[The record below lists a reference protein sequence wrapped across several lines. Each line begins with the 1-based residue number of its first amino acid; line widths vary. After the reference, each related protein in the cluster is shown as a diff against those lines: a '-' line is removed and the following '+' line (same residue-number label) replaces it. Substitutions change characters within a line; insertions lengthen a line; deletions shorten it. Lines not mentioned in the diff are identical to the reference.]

1 MSRPAPAQSLR
12 TPPQPTLP
20 SARPA
25 YRRPPQPRIPS
36 HAHPQSTLKPK
47 PATAVN
53 GKPLRTSKTTEKL
66 VFLPSAP
73 QTRPLLVSPGVGYPG
88 APEEDVLGYETDAG
102 LVREHK
108 SAAER
113 MSKAQREKAGYNRIT
128 AYCVAEGTKMKLLAG
143 FLKRE
148 HNVHPRVF
156 DEAMY
161 VMYYLPLLPGYSPST
176 TVRSSTAFTKTHLN
190 RLSEAEENGYQGSYF
205 ATPRPRSRE
214 GSTRREDDG
223 FVTEGSPIETRR
235 ERDPPSRLMFSAE
248 SEADAGGETE
258 ADGGFV
264 TDLAGE
270 TEVEHDYPLER
281 DHPPSPTLQPASP
294 QRDPEPEL
302 EQPVAEVIFFA
313 YGVTVFYGFSE
324 VQERSI
330 IDDLAK
336 AGIFRRMIKE
346 SDWEIEEC
354 HFAIDSSVPHPRIYN
369 DFFTFKS
376 PSHLLKLSIAHALA
390 QSTLLAMYETTASRV
405 LLDPLAVSIP
415 RQLVESGALSLKRRD
430 ALRLTGRLFKLRR
443 DVNLV
448 SNVLDVPELFWTE
461 ASLGGLYESVRE
473 YMEVEGRVRA
483 LNEKLLVTSDFLDV
497 IHDHLNDGAM
507 VRITWI
513 VIWYCLPV
521 PVGPFTD
528 AILLFRLILFTI
540 FVEMGEV
547 IARYI
552 VDTASPARGSS
563 VGQAVVMG
571 LMPRGGLVKLLFRV
585 IDAAKGS

>member
-1 MSRPAPAQSLR
+1 
-12 TPPQPTLP
+12 
-20 SARPA
+20 
-25 YRRPPQPRIPS
+25 
-36 HAHPQSTLKPK
+36 
-47 PATAVN
+47 
-53 GKPLRTSKTTEKL
+53 
-66 VFLPSAP
+66 
-73 QTRPLLVSPGVGYPG
+73 
-88 APEEDVLGYETDAG
+88 
-102 LVREHK
+102 
-108 SAAER
+108 
-113 MSKAQREKAGYNRIT
+113 
-128 AYCVAEGTKMKLLAG
+128 MKLLAG

-161 VMYYLPLLPGYSPST
+161 VVSVTLLSVHSTCGLVSDYGALAKMYYLPLLPGYSPST

-354 HFAIDSSVPHPRIYN
+354 HFAVRSRFKHIPFGSGNNVISRLTRPFPIQGYTMISLVCRFASSQSKCPHRSLSIQVPI
-369 DFFTFKS
+369 S
-376 PSHLLKLSIAHALA
+376 PSQALHCTCPRTIHPACNVRDHCFPRPLRPARSLHPAPTRRVRRTVLETQGCPPLDGPSIQAPPRR
-390 QSTLLAMYETTASRV
+390 ESRIECARRARA
-405 LLDPLAVSIP
+405 LLDRSQPWWTV
-415 RQLVESGALSLKRRD
+415 RKRERIH
-430 ALRLTGRLFKLRR
+430 
-443 DVNLV
+443 
-448 SNVLDVPELFWTE
+448 
-461 ASLGGLYESVRE
+461 GG
-473 YMEVEGRVRA
+473 
-483 LNEKLLVTSDFLDV
+483 
-497 IHDHLNDGAM
+497 
-507 VRITWI
+507 
-513 VIWYCLPV
+513 
-521 PVGPFTD
+521 
-528 AILLFRLILFTI
+528 
-540 FVEMGEV
+540 
-547 IARYI
+547 
-552 VDTASPARGSS
+552 RGSCQS
-563 VGQAVVMG
+563 VERETSGHE
-571 LMPRGGLVKLLFRV
+571 RFR
-585 IDAAKGS
+585 A